1 MSDQAP
7 QHPRPV
13 ACPFLGLASD
23 PATHAS
29 TPEAAHLCHATPAP
43 SSIEVA
49 HQSAY
54 CLTGV
59 HLECPRFLQAEE
71 REVER
76 VRLSALGVSSGREEE
91 RLRRGGI
98 PWLDILSR
106 LVAAIVVLLI
116 VGAGALYVAGDGSS
130 LPGLFGPAASQP
142 ALSPGATLVA
152 NPSAVASAKPVVS
165 VAPPSPTPR
174 SKNVIYVVRQGDT
187 LEKIAAQFGVTIDDI
202 VSANKLKDP
211 NRLNIGQKLVIPP
224 PPEPASG
231 Y

>member
-1 MSDQAP
+1 MTDTAPRASD
-7 QHPRPV
+7 RI
-13 ACPFLGLASD
+13 ACPYLGLESD
-23 PATHAS
+23 PAS
-29 TPEAAHLCHATPAP
+29 YAP
-43 SSIEVA
+43 SPDASHRCRATLEPTPIETA
-49 HQSAY
+49 HQAWF
-54 CLTGV
+54 CLMGT
-59 HLECPRFLQAEE
+59 HLDCPRFLQAEE

-76 VRLSALGVSSGREEE
+76 VRVSALGVRTGREEE

-106 LVAAIVVLLI
+106 LVAAVVVLLI

-174 SKNVIYVVRQGDT
+174 SKNVIYAVRQGDT

-211 NRLNIGQKLVIPP
+211 NRLTIGQKLVIPP
-224 PPEPASG
+224 PPEPPAG